1 MIALKRGGGMVTVLP
16 KCTRAMLRYL
26 RCVLTGGSPVKGKPI
41 MQDTQQEKTNVAKSK
56 DGFEWAVP
64 EGHLTQRQLHAYA
77 EADSKPSVRVRRQA
91 EFIIDIPEHHIKC
104 TELTAQMLCN
114 ELNKIFG
121 GSIYKGAKADPQ
133 GPFWSYTKDLIGRC
147 KWIQCDIDG
156 NPIVKEV

>member
-56 DGFEWAVP
+56 HGSEAWAVP
-64 EGHLTQRQLHAYA
+64 EEFYHLQTHP
-77 EADSKPSVRVRRQA
+77 DSKPNVRVRRQA
-91 EFIIDIPEHHIKC
+91 EIIIDIPEHHIKC
-104 TELTAQMLCN
+104 TEKDAKLLWE

-121 GSIYKGAKADPQ
+121 GSMYFVKGAKADPQ